1 MQNKKEIAR
10 LQELACKA
18 YTQSKVLETIGVGA
32 GGQAL
37 ETLLESLET
46 AVLLARRMAGGMLPR
61 LPGEE
66 NLKAPIWPI
75 QKIAGSVETT
85 EFGWLHITLNILLP
99 HCRFKTS
106 AYLSDTITRLI
117 AEFRARGGRVPFF
130 RRAILIID
138 EHCDVENRQVYDQD
152 NKGWKAIPN
161 ALKGLVVEDD
171 DQQSLELALL
181 STKDSEP
188 SCHIY
193 VLDAD
198 DAGEFFSIRSG
209 QYGYFL

>member
-1 MQNKKEIAR
+1 MPGKKDIAQ
-10 LQELACKA
+10 LQKLVQKA
-18 YTQSKVLETIGVGA
+18 VVEGNLLPVTEKGRQGRQL
-32 GGQAL
+32 L
-37 ETLLESLET
+37 NLLEPLEN
-46 AVLLARRMAGGMLPR
+46 AVLLARRMAEEQPQ
-61 LPGEE
+61 LPGQS
-66 NLKAPIWPI
+66 ARSPIWPVTE
-75 QKIAGSVETT
+75 IAGTIETN
-85 EFGWLHITLNILLP
+85 EFGWLHITLNTLLP
-99 HCRFKTS
+99 HCRFKTP

-117 AEFRARGGRVPFF
+117 ENHRAMGKTIPFF
-130 RRAILIID
+130 RRALLVID
-138 EHCDVENRQVYDQD
+138 EHCDVKNRQVFDQD

-181 STKDSEP
+181 STLDSEA

>member
-1 MQNKKEIAR
+1 MPTKKEIATLR
-10 LQELACKA
+10 ALLQKANTEGELLTATEKGRQLTNLLAC
-18 YTQSKVLETIGVGA
+18 
-32 GGQAL
+32 
-37 ETLLESLET
+37 LES
-46 AVLLARRMAGGMLPR
+46 AVLLARRMAEKQPQPPFAPSPR
-61 LPGEE
+61 SPV
-66 NLKAPIWPI
+66 WPVSE
-75 QKIAGSVETT
+75 IAGSIETN
-85 EFGWLHITLNILLP
+85 EFGWLHITLNTLLP
-99 HCRFKTS
+99 HCRFKTP
-106 AYLSDTITRLI
+106 AYLSDTITRLVQGHQ
-117 AEFRARGGRVPFF
+117 AEGKRIPFF
-130 RRAILIID
+130 RKALLVID
-138 EHCDVENRQVYDQD
+138 EHCDAQNRQVFDQD

-181 STKDSEP
+181 STLDSEA

>member
-1 MQNKKEIAR
+1 MPTKKEIANLR
-10 LQELACKA
+10 ELLHKACSESDLLSTAEMERQLTNLLA
-18 YTQSKVLETIGVGA
+18 Y
-32 GGQAL
+32 
-37 ETLLESLET
+37 LES
-46 AVLLARRMAGGMLPR
+46 AVLLARRMADGQPQLPIHQSAHS
-61 LPGEE
+61 P
-66 NLKAPIWPI
+66 AWPVTG
-75 QKIAGSVETT
+75 IAGSIETN
-85 EFGWLHITLNILLP
+85 EFGWLHITLNTLLP
-99 HCRFKTS
+99 HCRFKTP

-117 AEFRARGGRVPFF
+117 EGHQAKGGWVPFF
-130 RRAILIID
+130 RKAILIID
-138 EHCDVENRQVYDQD
+138 EHCDLKNRQVFDQD

-181 STKDSEP
+181 STPDNEA

>member
-1 MQNKKEIAR
+1 MPTKKEIANLR
-10 LQELACKA
+10 ELLHKACSESDLLSTAEMERQLTNLLA
-18 YTQSKVLETIGVGA
+18 Y
-32 GGQAL
+32 
-37 ETLLESLET
+37 LES
-46 AVLLARRMAGGMLPR
+46 AVLLARRMAEGQPQLPIHQSAHS
-61 LPGEE
+61 P
-66 NLKAPIWPI
+66 AWPVTG
-75 QKIAGSVETT
+75 IAGSIETN
-85 EFGWLHITLNILLP
+85 EFGWLHITLNTLLP
-99 HCRFKTS
+99 HCRFKTP

-117 AEFRARGGRVPFF
+117 EGHQAKGGWVPFF
-130 RRAILIID
+130 RKAILIID
-138 EHCDVENRQVYDQD
+138 EHCDLKNRQVFDQD

-181 STKDSEP
+181 STSDSEAA
-188 SCHIY
+188 CHIY

>member
-1 MQNKKEIAR
+1 MPTKKEIASLR
-10 LQELACKA
+10 ELLRK
-18 YTQSKVLETIGVGA
+18 
-32 GGQAL
+32 
-37 ETLLESLET
+37 
-46 AVLLARRMAGGMLPR
+46 
-61 LPGEE
+61 
-66 NLKAPIWPI
+66 
-75 QKIAGSVETT
+75 
-85 EFGWLHITLNILLP
+85 
-99 HCRFKTS
+99 
-106 AYLSDTITRLI
+106 
-117 AEFRARGGRVPFF
+117 
-130 RRAILIID
+130 AILIID
-138 EHCDVENRQVYDQD
+138 EHCDLKNRQVFDQD

-181 STKDSEP
+181 STLDSEA